1 MQYASITDQGKIRSL
16 NEDSLFV
23 PTKYTQPCH
32 AFLMAVADGMG
43 GHSAGEVASK
53 LAIKSLLSYLEK
65 PGMLEHAQEYPAKVL
80 SEAIFAANEKIW
92 MLSTGSASFSGM
104 GSTITAAM
112 CFQNKLVVANVGDS
126 RAYIV
131 TKSGIQQLTRD
142 HTMVQEMVDKGEIT
156 KEEAAHHAQ
165 RHILMRALGVRLRER
180 PEIFDYEWKK
190 GDLLLLC
197 SDGLTGAV
205 QDQEIHDILK
215 KYSRNIEKACQ
226 TLLAL
231 SLERGG
237 IDNITI
243 CIAKNTDQEVQPK

>member
-16 NEDSLFV
+16 NEDSHFV
-23 PTKYTQPCH
+23 PTRYTQPCH

-53 LAIKSLLSYLEK
+53 LAVKSLLSYLEK
-65 PGMLEHAQEYPAKVL
+65 PGMLEKAQEYPAKVL

-112 CFQNKLVVANVGDS
+112 CFQNQVVVANVGDS
-126 RAYIV
+126 RAYII
-131 TKSGIQQLTRD
+131 TKSGIEQLTKD
-142 HTMVQEMVDKGEIT
+142 HTMVQEMVDQGEIT

-180 PEIFDYEWKK
+180 PELFNYEWKR
-190 GDLLLLC
+190 GDILLLC
-197 SDGLTGAV
+197 SDGLTGSV
-205 QDQEIHDILK
+205 RDQEIYDIVRK
-215 KYSRNIEKACQ
+215 HHKNMDKACQ
-226 TLLAL
+226 SLLDL
-231 SLERGG
+231 SLQRGG